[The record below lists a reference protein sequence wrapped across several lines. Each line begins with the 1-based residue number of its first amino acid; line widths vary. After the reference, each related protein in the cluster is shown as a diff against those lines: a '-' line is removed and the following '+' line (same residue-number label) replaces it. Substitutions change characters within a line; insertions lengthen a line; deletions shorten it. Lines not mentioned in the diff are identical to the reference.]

1 MQRGRRAPFHAK
13 VSLEEESGPEENG
26 NSNYISFKGCPGRA
40 NRLLETFDSV
50 EAVVTATTARLAEV
64 HGIGIKTAQ
73 SIRWSVTP

>member
-1 MQRGRRAPFHAK
+1 VG
-13 VSLEEESGPEENG
+13 
-26 NSNYISFKGCPGRA
+26 PGRA
-40 NRLLETFDSV
+40 NRLMETFDSV